1 MRKIY
6 TALSDFNEALKAD
19 TEAFLS
25 DFEGSSPEDYL
36 QEVLN
41 IYLQMANWMEV
52 AQDDFQNY
60 HLYLKGKHE
69 FQDIDLAPIIEK
81 CTCLHDPWT
90 DYVNAY
96 HNENP
101 DADIDEGISRANH
114 IFGFHPNAV
123 HWEVD
128 PKVCKQLWYSFTAII
143 QDIGKRL
150 NELSPDYSM
159 FTGLET
165 KYTEEELSE
174 IFRQSGTFIEGD
186 ERSFIAFCTP
196 EPLPSDFK
204 PLVWRLNK
212 GKSPVHKSAA
222 VEYFGALIGKLI
234 DKVFAIPAKEMRVIN
249 CCVKDIEGNPIN
261 IRERKDRSAFQ
272 MQIEKIFGI
281 KQREQREIVKVRD

>member
-25 DFEGSSPEDYL
+25 DFEGSSPEDYF

-41 IYLQMANWMEV
+41 IYLQMASWMEV

-96 HNENP
+96 HKENP

-128 PKVCKQLWYSFTAII
+128 LRVCKQLWYSFTAII
-143 QDIGKRL
+143 QDMENVLTNYLQTILCLPDWKPSTLKKSFPRYSD
-150 NELSPDYSM
+150 SP
-159 FTGLET
+159 GL
-165 KYTEEELSE
+165 L
-174 IFRQSGTFIEGD
+174 
-186 ERSFIAFCTP
+186 
-196 EPLPSDFK
+196 
-204 PLVWRLNK
+204 
-212 GKSPVHKSAA
+212 
-222 VEYFGALIGKLI
+222 
-234 DKVFAIPAKEMRVIN
+234 
-249 CCVKDIEGNPIN
+249 
-261 IRERKDRSAFQ
+261 
-272 MQIEKIFGI
+272 
-281 KQREQREIVKVRD
+281 